1 MRHNRRKDDR
11 KSNKGKEIA
20 TMSSDVIALISKTYK
35 DLNREAEDRSRWQK
49 SLSIVIDLP
58 Y

>member
-11 KSNKGKEIA
+11 KSNKGKEIT